1 MVPLKYWK
9 KMYDNHNP
17 MNCYASLKSNFKISD
32 MWHVCSEKKIATS
45 HFIPWFLV
53 LCFLQFSCDRD
64 NKNPGYE
71 YFPDMAK
78 SEAYETYVPNTAF
91 ADGKTAQPPVAGTIP
106 RHIIPYQYPKTRDG
120 MKQAGKELL
129 NPFETTEENMA
140 RGKHEYDAFCANC
153 HGFDGTGD
161 GNLYT
166 SGKYPS
172 EPPSLVTEEI
182 LARPDGEYFHIMTL
196 GSSIMGPFA
205 ALIRPEDKWKIILY
219 IKNDLSAHNINKEY

>member
-1 MVPLKYWK
+1 
-9 KMYDNHNP
+9 
-17 MNCYASLKSNFKISD
+17 MNWYTLLNINFKIADHMYVFSG
-32 MWHVCSEKKIATS
+32 KRKILS
-45 HFIPWFLV
+45 QFIPWFLI

-78 SEAYETYVPNTAF
+78 SEAYETYVPNPAF

-106 RHIIPYQYPKTRDG
+106 RHIIPYQYPKTREG
-120 MKQAGKELL
+120 KKQAGKELI
-129 NPFETTEENMA
+129 NPFEATEENVV
-140 RGKHEYDAFCANC
+140 RGKHEYEAFCANC

-172 EPPSLVTEEI
+172 EPPSLVTEEM
-182 LARPDGEYFHIMTL
+182 LAMPDGEYFHIMRL
-196 GSSIMGPFA
+196 GSSIMEPFA
-205 ALIRPEDKWKIILY
+205 ALTRPEDKWKLILY
-219 IKNDLSAHNINKEY
+219 IKTDLSKHSVNNEN